1 MMTDTPEALEEIA
14 MLKAAM
20 SVLAQKN
27 EALQAQKDALM
38 EEIDLRQKGV
48 GVTTKVVEAFGIPYE
63 VTHRVTETEVIIE
76 IRDRIT
82 QRSAPLVDSILTTLS
97 AFKTERALRDGLYV
111 WGAINA
117 NEVSK
122 VSHNL
127 RLIEF
132 GYDVAVWSQVFLGLD
147 VRQALLV
154 FGHQDKDFVTFKLPT
169 CA

>member
-1 MMTDTPEALEEIA
+1 MTGTTEEVA
-14 MLKAAM
+14 QLKAAV
-20 SVLAQKN
+20 SALAQKN
-27 EALQAQKDALM
+27 NALQAQKDALQ
-38 EEIDLRQKGV
+38 EEIDLRQKGL

-63 VTHRVTETEVIIE
+63 ITHRVTEAEVIIE

-82 QRSAPLVDSILTTLS
+82 QRSTPLVDNILTTLS
-97 AFKTERALRDGLYV
+97 APKTERALSDGLYV
-111 WGAINA
+111 WSAINA
-117 NEVSK
+117 SEVSK

-132 GYDVAVWSQVFLGLD
+132 GYDVAVWSQVFLTLD
-147 VRQALLV
+147 VRQAMLV